1 MRYLRN
7 IGVIII
13 FGVFVAACGGGE
25 SDASQTDSTRKID
38 PIGFE
43 TRIGIIPASAN

>member
-1 MRYLRN
+1 MRFLRN

-13 FGVFVAACGGGE
+13 FGVSVAACGGGE
-25 SDASQTDSTRKID
+25 SDASQTGATSKID